1 MKQAKDIKLYNV
13 YYDYDNSMTYETTTD
28 NFDKWLEQHNEER
41 AEELAC
47 GMSFG
52 EEEHKNKECT
62 CYEREDEFVV
72 KDASLILFD
81 EVEDEQAKDN

>member
-1 MKQAKDIKLYNV
+1 MKQAKDIQLYNV

-47 GMSFG
+47 
-52 EEEHKNKECT
+52 
-62 CYEREDEFVV
+62 
-72 KDASLILFD
+72 
-81 EVEDEQAKDN
+81 